1 MRPWWLLGL
10 PLALALFW
18 AGQGRRNT
26 VGVWEAAT
34 DAPLLAAM
42 AQRGGFVPGTR
53 QRRWPALLAACF
65 AAVALAG
72 PAAERAGSSSL
83 QNLDAVLLV
92 ADLSER
98 DASDAGMAQLRFTL
112 RTLLESA
119 GTRQTG
125 LIIYAGDAY
134 SATALTSDPDVAGA
148 AVAAL
153 EADTVPDPGARPD
166 LALALAGRVL
176 KGGGQGKSVASA
188 DIVLVS
194 KGAGAFDAQTQGAAV
209 ALRDSG
215 YRLHTLHVQAA
226 SPSSAPGERRAALAA
241 LAQQGGGLAVEASDP
256 GLLTAELQA
265 RPVLRWRT
273 TGLSGLAWRD
283 YGPVLLVFAALASLA
298 LFRRRAA

>member
-10 PLALALFW
+10 PLALTLFW

-26 VGVWEAAT
+26 VGAWDAAT
-34 DAPLLAAM
+34 DASLLAAM

-53 QRRWPALLAACF
+53 RRRWPALLAACL

-125 LIIYAGDAY
+125 LNI
-134 SATALTSDPDVAGA
+134 
-148 AVAAL
+148 
-153 EADTVPDPGARPD
+153 
-166 LALALAGRVL
+166 
-176 KGGGQGKSVASA
+176 
-188 DIVLVS
+188 
-194 KGAGAFDAQTQGAAV
+194 
-209 ALRDSG
+209 
-215 YRLHTLHVQAA
+215 
-226 SPSSAPGERRAALAA
+226 
-241 LAQQGGGLAVEASDP
+241 
-256 GLLTAELQA
+256 
-265 RPVLRWRT
+265 
-273 TGLSGLAWRD
+273 
-283 YGPVLLVFAALASLA
+283 
-298 LFRRRAA
+298 